1 MRRWGVLMLAL
12 AAPGCVGLD
21 AWLKDK
27 KPVEE
32 PAPAV
37 VAPRPRVLVSP
48 GDVTERNARQMV
60 EALRE
65 EIDRAETDYRPA
77 PTAPVGGAKK

>member
-1 MRRWGVLMLAL
+1 MRRWRVLLLAL
-12 AAPGCVGLD
+12 AVSPGCVGLD

-27 KPVEE
+27 KPAEE
-32 PAPAV
+32 PAPVV
-37 VAPRPRVLVSP
+37 VAPRPRVLVNP

-65 EIDRAETDYRPA
+65 EMDRTETDYRPA
-77 PTAPVGGAKK
+77 PAAGGAKKK